1 MLPIVME
8 CYRVLRDVTEH
19 LEALRKRYGCLGV
32 AEHSEYYGS
41 LRYVTE
47 HYVPLTEC
55 YGKYQ
60 F

>member
-1 MLPIVME
+1 ME